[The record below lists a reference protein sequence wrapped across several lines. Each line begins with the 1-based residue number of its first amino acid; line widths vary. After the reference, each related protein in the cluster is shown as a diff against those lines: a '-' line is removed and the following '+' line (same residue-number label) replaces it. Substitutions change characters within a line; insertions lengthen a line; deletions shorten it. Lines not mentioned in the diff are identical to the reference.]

1 MDWQGQKMVE
11 NLMQYLLLGSALVAF
26 LTGYFT
32 SSYSTMMYMY
42 LAGMGVTLLVTVP
55 NWPCFNRHPFH
66 WLEPVYAG
74 MASSRQVK
82 SKEQAAA
89 RKAFVKPQG
98 KRQRRALA
106 LNYTRKMAMEQA
118 LLRHACH
125 TYGGFRL
132 PADAQHTYTGSD
144 QALLNT
150 YLRTIVVNELS
161 ILRNTHVLLC
171 ALQFEYL
178 QQCAKDMHRGNHNFL
193 IFWCLVWFVVIIY
206 WMWSEN
212 LIGCTFKYIMLIS
225 CA

>member
-32 SSYSTMMYMY
+32 SSYSTM
-42 LAGMGVTLLVTVP
+42 TVP

-98 KRQRRALA
+98 KR
-106 LNYTRKMAMEQA
+106 
-118 LLRHACH
+118 
-125 TYGGFRL
+125 
-132 PADAQHTYTGSD
+132 
-144 QALLNT
+144 
-150 YLRTIVVNELS
+150 
-161 ILRNTHVLLC
+161 
-171 ALQFEYL
+171 
-178 QQCAKDMHRGNHNFL
+178 
-193 IFWCLVWFVVIIY
+193 
-206 WMWSEN
+206 
-212 LIGCTFKYIMLIS
+212 
-225 CA
+225 